1 MSGYYLNVT
10 VHVLAALFWLGGMF
24 FLAVVGA
31 PVLRSVEPPELRR
44 ELFRKLGATFRTA
57 GWTAIGVLVATG
69 LVNLWYR
76 GLLSATLL
84 EREFW
89 ATSYG
94 NALAWKLGSVT
105 VMLVVQ
111 GLHDFV
117 WGPRASLVQPGSA
130 EQVKVRA
137 RAAWLARV
145 NAIVGVI
152 LVFAAVRLA
161 RGG

>member
-31 PVLRSVEPPELRR
+31 PVLRGVEPPELRR
-44 ELFRKLGATFRTA
+44 EIFRRLGAGYRRA
-57 GWTAIGVLVATG
+57 GWIAIGVLLVTG
-69 LVNLWYR
+69 VLNLWYR
-76 GLLSATLL
+76 GALSSLDDDA
-84 EREFW
+84 FW
-89 ATSYG
+89 ATAYG
-94 NALAWKLGSVT
+94 HALAWKLGAVT
-105 VMLVVQ
+105 TMLTVQ
-111 GLHDFV
+111 ALHDFV
-117 WGPRASLVQPGSA
+117 YGPRASRVAGGTP
-130 EQVKVRA
+130 EQLRLRG

-145 NAIVGVI
+145 NALVGVI

>member
-1 MSGYYLNVT
+1 MNLYYLNVT

-31 PVLRSVEPPELRR
+31 PVLRAVQPPELRR
-44 ELFRKLGATFRTA
+44 ELFRRLGEGYRRA
-57 GWTAIGVLVATG
+57 GWIAIGVLLVTG
-69 LVNLWYR
+69 VVNLWYR
-76 GLLSATLL
+76 GVLDELHHASL
-84 EREFW
+84 W

-94 NALAWKLGSVT
+94 HALAWKLATVT
-105 VMLVVQ
+105 IILVVQ

-117 WGPRASLVQPGSA
+117 YGPRASRVVPGTP
-130 EQVKVRA
+130 EQLRVRT
-137 RAAWLARV
+137 RAAWMARI
-145 NAIVGVI
+145 NALVGVI